1 MGISAPSLFSQSP
14 PWRYDT
20 DQKNRAQ
27 MATSQTVGG
36 VWGGKDSA
44 QHRLSVR
51 GHTVQA
57 GDFCLPYHGPM
68 FLMNFKT

>member
-27 MATSQTVGG
+27 IATSQTVGG
-36 VWGGKDSA
+36 AWGGKGSV

-51 GHTVQA
+51 GHSA
-57 GDFCLPYHGPM
+57 GGRFLSSLPRTNVSNE
-68 FLMNFKT
+68 F